1 LKESTDGVGPQAHTH
16 PGAAAMR
23 GRRHCGLRET
33 VTSAQSHRM
42 ATNKWTAAD
51 IPDLNGKTVVVT
63 GASSGIGVPTTIE
76 LAKAGAH
83 VVLAVRNVAKG
94 KDVARRAG
102 RRTEVR
108 QLELTDLASVRA
120 FAAAWSGPLDVL
132 INNAGIMMVPYGKT
146 ADGFE
151 LQIGTNHL
159 GHFALT
165 NLLLPHITD
174 RVVTVSSQL
183 HRGGHV
189 DVDDLNWERRKYDSS
204 QAYGDSKQANLL
216 FTLELQR
223 QLQAAGNT
231 VRAVSAHPGVA
242 STNLGSHLRGFRG
255 MMMYIGITVIAQDPE
270 HGALPTLYAATQ
282 DIPGNTY
289 VGPGGLGQMRGAPVV
304 TAPSKSSQDPD
315 LAKRLWARSAE
326 LTGVGSPMLTRV

>member
-1 LKESTDGVGPQAHTH
+1 MAPTVSVRNRTHIGVSPAT
-16 PGAAAMR
+16 P
-23 GRRHCGLRET
+23 GRRDSVPHAT
-33 VTSAQSHRM
+33 VIGAQSGRM
-42 ATNKWTAAD
+42 ASNKWSAAD

-63 GASSGIGVPTTIE
+63 GASSGIGVPTTTE
-76 LAKAGAH
+76 LAKAGAR

-94 KDVARRAG
+94 KEVARRAG
-102 RRTEVR
+102 GQTEVR
-108 QLELTDLASVRA
+108 QLELTDLASIRA

-189 DVDDLNWERRKYDSS
+189 DVDDLNWERRRYDSS

-223 QLQAAGNT
+223 QLRASGNT
-231 VRAVSAHPGVA
+231 VRAVAAHPGVA

-255 MMMYIGITVIAQDPE
+255 MMMYIGITVIAQDAE
-270 HGALPTLYAATQ
+270 HGALPTLYAATR

-304 TAPSKSSQDPD
+304 TAPSKSSQDPE

-326 LTGVGSPMLTRV
+326 LTGVGSPMLTPA